1 MQALLTR
8 KRSGCSASA
17 ISVEGSAFTV
27 FRPPAQV
34 GGELSGQSRF
44 CSSRR
49 LFGGYLYKRFAG

>member
-27 FRPPAQV
+27 FRPPAQL
-34 GGELSGQSRF
+34 GGAVRTVSFL
-44 CSSRR
+44 
-49 LFGGYLYKRFAG
+49 LFKAAIWRYLYKRFAG

>member
-17 ISVEGSAFTV
+17 TSVEGSPFTV

-34 GGELSGQSRF
+34 GGSCQDSLVFALQ
-44 CSSRR
+44 
-49 LFGGYLYKRFAG
+49 GGYLCKRFAG